1 MADGTMGYSMSDV
14 LAFMNSGRKDGFL
27 EGDGLIILILFF
39 LIFGFNG
46 NGFGNGWGNNAW
58 GNPAMQGA
66 LTRAELYEGFN
77 NQNVERQLSGITN
90 GLSDGFYA
98 QNTTMLQGFNTI
110 GSQIAENRFAAQHCC
125 CETNRNI
132 DSVKYEAA
140 QNTCAITSNATDNT
154 QKILDRLCQMESAA
168 KDQRIADLTAS
179 LQTANYQLSQQAQNA
194 TLIRT
199 LKPSPIPAY
208 LTNSPYQSVPY
219 SYGYGYSACGC
230 GGY

>member
-1 MADGTMGYSMSDV
+1 MGYSMSDV

-27 EGDGLIILILFF
+27 EGDGLIIMILFF

-125 CETNRNI
+125 L
-132 DSVKYEAA
+132 SYEAA
-140 QNTCAITSNATDNT
+140 
-154 QKILDRLCQMESAA
+154 
-168 KDQRIADLTAS
+168 
-179 LQTANYQLSQQAQNA
+179 
-194 TLIRT
+194 
-199 LKPSPIPAY
+199 
-208 LTNSPYQSVPY
+208 
-219 SYGYGYSACGC
+219 
-230 GGY
+230 